1 MDFFLDQNNLI
12 LVFIAIAAAVMLAL
26 PNLLKGGSKTVG
38 VNEAV
43 KLANDQQGMFIDVR
57 SAESFK
63 HGSIPQA
70 RNMPASDIAAK
81 QAALPK
87 DKPIIVVCEQG
98 RDSARVAGSLRKQGH
113 AGAVSLE
120 GGLRAWLQAGLPLTK
135 KN

>member
-26 PNLLKGGSKTVG
+26 PSLLKGGSKAVG
-38 VNEAV
+38 VHEAV
-43 KLANDQQGMFIDVR
+43 KLANDQQGVFIDVR
-57 SAESFK
+57 SAEAFK
-63 HGSIPQA
+63 LGSIPQA
-70 RNMPASDIAAK
+70 RNMPTADIPAK
-81 QAALPK
+81 HATLPK
-87 DKPIIVVCEQG
+87 DKPLIIVCDQG
-98 RDSARVAGSLRKQGH
+98 RESVRAAATLRKEGH